1 MCTRSCRRC
10 VPVYFQPNSSLPA
23 IVTDP
28 ATALLGLWAI
38 PSTDFFVSVR
48 TIKRHHHQPG
58 PQPLLVIIITYN
70 PSSLPLTPRGPTTLR
85 VYVRGMEYGDLL
97 YVLVYV
103 VGNRESMHFHGLG
116 GTEISMGYRVVFT
129 MKIVHV

>member
-1 MCTRSCRRC
+1 VS
-10 VPVYFQPNSSLPA
+10 PFIFNHSSLPA
-23 IVTDP
+23 IVTDL

-38 PSTDFFVSVR
+38 PSTE
-48 TIKRHHHQPG
+48 TG
-58 PQPLLVIIITYN
+58 PQPLLVTYN

-85 VYVRGMEYGDLL
+85 VYVCGMEYGDLL

-103 VGNRESMHFHGLG
+103 VGDRESMQFHRWG